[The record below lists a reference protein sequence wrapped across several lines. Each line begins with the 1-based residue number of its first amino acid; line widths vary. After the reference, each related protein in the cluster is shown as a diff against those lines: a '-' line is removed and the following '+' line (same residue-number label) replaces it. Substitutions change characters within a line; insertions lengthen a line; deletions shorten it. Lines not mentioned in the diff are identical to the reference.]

1 MIKKCEKQKSC
12 ISIMKQKIETSEAP
26 NAIGPYSQAIIVGDN
41 IFLSGQIPLDPKT
54 MKLVEGEENQIRRV
68 FDNVQAVCKAAGCGL
83 NDIVK
88 LNISLQ
94 DLSLFTKLNEIMLDY
109 FEEPYPARAALQVAR
124 LPLDSLIEVEAIIIK
139 EKS

>member
-1 MIKKCEKQKSC
+1 
-12 ISIMKQKIETSEAP
+12 MKQKIETPEAP
-26 NAIGPYSQAIIVGDN
+26 SAIGPYSQAIKVGDS
-41 IFLSGQIPLDPKT
+41 IFLSGQIPLDPAT

-68 FDNVQAVCKAAGCGL
+68 FDNIQAVCKAADCNL

-88 LNISLQ
+88 LNVSLK
-94 DLSLFTKLNEIMLDY
+94 DLSIFNKVNEIMLDY

-139 EKS
+139 EKG

>member
-1 MIKKCEKQKSC
+1 
-12 ISIMKQKIETSEAP
+12 MKQKIETPEAP
-26 NAIGPYSQAIIVGDN
+26 SAIGPYSQAIKVGDS
-41 IFLSGQIPLDPKT
+41 IFLSGQIPLDPAT

-68 FDNVQAVCKAAGCGL
+68 FDNIQAVCKAAGCNL

-88 LNISLQ
+88 LNVSLK
-94 DLSLFTKLNEIMLDY
+94 DLSIFGKVNEIMLDY

-139 EKS
+139 EKG

>member
-1 MIKKCEKQKSC
+1 
-12 ISIMKQKIETSEAP
+12 MKQKIETSEAP
-26 NAIGPYSQAIIVGDN
+26 SAIGPYSQAIKVGDS
-41 IFLSGQIPLDPKT
+41 IFLSGQIPLDPAT

-68 FDNVQAVCKAAGCGL
+68 FDNIQAVCKAADCNL

-88 LNISLQ
+88 LNVSLK
-94 DLSLFTKLNEIMLDY
+94 DLSIFSKVNEIMLDY

-139 EKS
+139 EKG